1 MVNCN
6 SVRRIWR
13 NVLPGTPFDG
23 LDLLGF
29 IHRDMHTNDRVLL
42 AMILF
47 GVYEFCR
54 FWNHAG
60 HQHNYGPTRTP
71 HAIIHFAITGT
82 ASNNGLH
89 TRRALS
95 TLRSILVSPIL

>member
-1 MVNCN
+1 MC
-6 SVRRIWR
+6 SQGP
-13 NVLPGTPFDG
+13 LFDV

-29 IHRDMHTNDRVLL
+29 IHRDMHANDRALL
-42 AMILF
+42 AIILF
-47 GVYEFCR
+47 GVYEFYR

-60 HQHNYGPTRTP
+60 HQHSYGIARTP

-89 TRRALS
+89 TRRALA
-95 TLRSILVSPIL
+95 TLRFILVSPIS